1 MFICRGVESEGTEAR
16 LRRGFMIQT
25 VADPS
30 DTDRV
35 FKDPTIVLLT
45 DEFINRA
52 PTTSQRSNAALE
64 FDTADG

>member
-1 MFICRGVESEGTEAR
+1 MT
-16 LRRGFMIQT
+16 QT

-35 FKDPTIVLLT
+35 VKDPTIVLLT